1 MSAPNRDQL
10 GRRQRSVLKCLA
22 DRAGV
27 WFDGCGWYWNT
38 RSTTVKILDS
48 LVRRGLVEAYVAEA
62 SRPAFDIVNGKRQ
75 VVWVKYLRDEY
86 RITDDGRLELS
97 AEARR

>member
-1 MSAPNRDQL
+1 MNNKL
-10 GRRQRSVLKCLA
+10 GKTQRSVLKSLA
-22 DRAGV
+22 DRSGV
-27 WFDGCGWYWNT
+27 WFDGCGWLWSS
-38 RSTTVKILDS
+38 RSMTVRILDS
-48 LVRRGLVEAYVAEA
+48 LVRRGLVEVDLAEA
-62 SRPAFDIVNGKRQ
+62 SRPGYDFVNGKRQ